1 MENIVDP
8 KSRRINGAVYGS
20 QEPLNITP
28 KGSVDRN
35 GGGAVASMGGPGRY
49 CANAAN
55 VTSDNDTA
63 AVTGSSNFDVSN
75 VQCYLDDPLYLSV
88 CGEKAAAPLIS
99 ERCNDRARSM
109 LRKSGIR
116 NLVALASD

>member
-1 MENIVDP
+1 MVAKTRAPSACENRGQTNINNGPDKTVANAMENIVDP
-8 KSRRINGAVYGS
+8 KSRRINGVVYGS

-35 GGGAVASMGGPGRY
+35 GGGAVASMSGPGRY

-75 VQCYLDDPLYLSV
+75 
-88 CGEKAAAPLIS
+88 
-99 ERCNDRARSM
+99 
-109 LRKSGIR
+109 
-116 NLVALASD
+116 